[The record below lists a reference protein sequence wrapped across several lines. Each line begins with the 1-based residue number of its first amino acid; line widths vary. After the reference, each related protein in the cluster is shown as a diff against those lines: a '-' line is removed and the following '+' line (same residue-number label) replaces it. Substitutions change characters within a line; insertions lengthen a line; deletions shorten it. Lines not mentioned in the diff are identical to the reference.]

1 MRTNKS
7 TAPDSRTDNT
17 ATNAKDGQ
25 HNQIDDNNNVITIK
39 EVGPR
44 DGLQNEA
51 QTVSTDFKVQ
61 LIQRLASCGLKHIEG
76 GAFVSPKWVPQMA
89 DSATVF
95 EQLNAGH
102 RNHHTSQVTYS
113 ALVPNTKGLERAL
126 AVGVGE
132 VAIFAAASE
141 TFSQRNI
148 NCSIA
153 ESFERFKP
161 VIQMARSHKIPVR
174 GYLSCVLGCPYEGDI
189 AADKVAA
196 LSAELIEMGCYE
208 VSLGDTI
215 GIGTPQST
223 IVLYEAVLKQLQ
235 SNQTALH
242 FHDTYGRALAN
253 IWVCLERGART
264 LDSAIAGLGGCP
276 YAKGASG
283 NVATENVVDLLHR
296 SGFRTGVSLDSLIQ
310 TADFVHQTL
319 HGKTRSAIHAALK
332 GTKH

>member
-1 MRTNKS
+1 MSTNKG
-7 TAPDSRTDNT
+7 TAPDIHTENT
-17 ATNAKDGQ
+17 AKNAKDDQ
-25 HNQIDDNNNVITIK
+25 HNQIDDDNNFVTIK

-89 DSATVF
+89 DSAAVF
-95 EQLNAGH
+95 EQLNADLD
-102 RNHHTSQVTYS
+102 NQASQVTYS

-126 AVGVGE
+126 AVGVRE

-161 VIQMARSHKIPVR
+161 VIQMAQSHKIPVR

-189 AADKVAA
+189 AANTVAA

-208 VSLGDTI
+208 ISLGDTI

-235 SNQTALH
+235 SNQIALH

-319 HGKTRSAIHAALK
+319 HSKTQSAVHAARK